1 MDGPTYLKL
10 VAVMPPSPK
19 PPAPHVQA
27 ALRQTAPVRPAAV
40 QARPA
45 VQPGKP
51 APHVQVA
58 VARTPPAAPVQPRT
72 NPAPPP
78 VPARHVQAAVQRKEA
93 GAGGAPE
100 GKTDSS
106 SKAPAHLPPTQSGD
120 FVVYEDRKTP
130 GVNPPPP
137 RCPVYALHCS
147 DEGCVIEDVKTG
159 RTRAAGSIYGG
170 FVRMSRTGPVYISPR
185 PALGFPGDSHPTIAA
200 GTPDGMRGK
209 RALVA
214 AGEIGIIDGQIVG
227 HNDKTGHY
235 MTRRNLY
242 QSGLPAEKYHPF
254 TEDPREW
261 YRKPK

>member
-1 MDGPTYLKL
+1 
-10 VAVMPPSPK
+10 MPPTPK

-27 ALRQTAPVRPAAV
+27 ALRQTAPARPAAV

-45 VQPGKP
+45 AVPGKP
-51 APHVQVA
+51 APHVQAA
-58 VARTPPAAPVQPRT
+58 VVQPRII
-72 NPAPPP
+72 PPPP
-78 VPARHVQAAVQRKEA
+78 VPARHVQAAIQKKEA

-106 SKAPAHLPPTQSGD
+106 PKAPAHLPPTQSGD

-130 GVNPPPP
+130 GVSPPPP
-137 RCPVYALHCS
+137 RWPVYALHCS

-159 RTRAAGSIYGG
+159 RTREAGTIYGG
-170 FVRMSRTGPVYISPR
+170 FVRMSRSGPVYVSPR
-185 PALGFPGDSHPTIAA
+185 PAPGFPGDSHPTIAA

-214 AGEIGIIDGQIVG
+214 AGEIGVIDGQLVG

>member
-1 MDGPTYLKL
+1 MRPN
-10 VAVMPPSPK
+10 PK

-27 ALRQTAPVRPAAV
+27 ALRQTAPVRPATV

-45 VQPGKP
+45 ADPAKP
-51 APHVQVA
+51 APHVQAA
-58 VARTPPAAPVQPRT
+58 VVQPRII
-72 NPAPPP
+72 PPPP

-93 GAGGAPE
+93 E
-100 GKTDSS
+100 GSS
-106 SKAPAHLPPTQSGD
+106 PKAPAHLPPTQSGD

-130 GVNPPPP
+130 GINPPPP
-137 RCPVYALHCS
+137 RWPVYALHCS

-159 RTRAAGSIYGG
+159 RTREAGTIYGG
-170 FVRMSRTGPVYISPR
+170 FVRMSRSGPVYVSPR
-185 PALGFPGDSHPTIAA
+185 AAPGFPGDSHPTIAA